1 MYSKFK
7 IEKLL
12 YIENLSEEEKKE
24 YLEKGEEIFSTQ
36 KKEVNRKIKEY
47 LLPDK
52 SIDVQRLSED
62 WFKEVEADVFISH
75 SHKDK
80 KEAIILSGVLYEKFK
95 LKCFIDSTIWGNS
108 LDLLKE
114 IDENYNKLANG
125 SYSYEGSTWAASNVH
140 LILMI
145 ALKKMIDNS
154 ECILFLKTPNSIKI
168 DKSIKKEEN
177 TASPWIFSE
186 IEIANSI
193 RIIEPKRYKTTSA
206 ENYEFVKDLKDS
218 LSFSYQANLD
228 QFYDIDDKIFEDWLV
243 KKTKSNKHSLDIL
256 YGVIKEKK
264 GRNYERR

>member
-36 KKEVNRKIKEY
+36 KEEINRKIKEY

-80 KEAIILSGVLYEKFK
+80 KEAIILSGILYEKFK

-193 RIIEPKRYKTTSA
+193 RIIEPKRYKTTFA
-206 ENYEFVKDLKDS
+206 ENYEFVKNS

-228 QFYDIDDKIFEDWLV
+228 EFYDINNEIFEEWLD
-243 KKTKSNKHSLDIL
+243 KKSKNENALDIL
-256 YGVIKEKK
+256 YKIIREKK
-264 GRNYERR
+264 KGKNDERR

>member
-1 MYSKFK
+1 MYIKFK
-7 IEKLL
+7 IEKLF
-12 YIENLSEEEKKE
+12 YIDNLSEEEKKE
-24 YLEKGEEIFSTQ
+24 YLEKGEKIFSTQ
-36 KKEVNRKIKEY
+36 KEEVNRKIKEY

-52 SIDVQRLSED
+52 SIDVQRLSEN
-62 WFKEVEADVFISH
+62 WFKEVEADIFISH

-80 KEAIILSGVLYEKFK
+80 KEAIILSGILYEKFK

-145 ALKKMIDNS
+145 ALKKMIDKS

-168 DKSIKKEEN
+168 DKSINKKEN
-177 TASPWIFSE
+177 TASPWIFAE

-193 RIIEPKRYKTTSA
+193 EITKPERYKLDSTNKLGYA
-206 ENYEFVKDLKDS
+206 ENYL
-218 LSFSYQANLD
+218 LGFSYQTNLD
-228 QFYDIDDKIFEDWLV
+228 EFYDINDEIFEDWLG
-243 KKTKSNKHSLDIL
+243 KRYKNKNALDIL
-256 YGVIKEKK
+256 YEIIEEKKKEK
-264 GRNYERR
+264 NDERR

>member
-1 MYSKFK
+1 MYIKFK
-7 IEKLL
+7 IEKLF
-12 YIENLSEEEKKE
+12 YIDNLSEEEKKE
-24 YLEKGEEIFSTQ
+24 YLEKGEKIFSTQ
-36 KKEVNRKIKEY
+36 KEEVNRKIKEY

-62 WFKEVEADVFISH
+62 WFKEVEADIFISH

-80 KEAIILSGVLYEKFK
+80 KEAIILSGILYEKFK

-145 ALKKMIDNS
+145 ALKKMIDKS

-168 DKSIKKEEN
+168 DKSINKKEN
-177 TASPWIFSE
+177 TASPWIFAE

-193 RIIEPKRYKTTSA
+193 EITKPERYELDSTNKLGYA
-206 ENYEFVKDLKDS
+206 ENYL
-218 LSFSYQANLD
+218 LGFSYQTNLD
-228 QFYDIDDKIFEDWLV
+228 EFYDINDEIFEDWLGERS
-243 KKTKSNKHSLDIL
+243 KNKNALDIL
-256 YGVIKEKK
+256 YEIIEEKK
-264 GRNYERR
+264 KGKNDERR

>member
-36 KKEVNRKIKEY
+36 KEEVNRKKKEY

-75 SHKDK
+75 SHKDR
-80 KEAIILSGVLYEKFK
+80 KEAIILSGILYEKFK

-193 RIIEPKRYKTTSA
+193 RIIEPKRDKTTSA
-206 ENYEFVKDLKDS
+206 ENCEFVKDS
-218 LSFSYQANLD
+218 LSFSYQTNLD
-228 QFYDIDDKIFEDWLV
+228 EFYDINNEIFKEWLDK
-243 KKTKSNKHSLDIL
+243 KSKNGNALDIL
-256 YGVIKEKK
+256 YKIIGEKEKGK
-264 GRNYERR
+264 NDERR